1 MLYTDSVA
9 SSIYRR
15 RVIQQAIFEELCEML
30 NPGKKPYTPKKGKP
44 NVIMFVGLQLH
55 DQLLA
60 SARFS
65 NRQRWS
71 ILAAHS
77 SLAADEQRRIFMRP
91 PRGVRKVV

>member
-1 MLYTDSVA
+1 LTL
-9 SSIYRR
+9 I
-15 RVIQQAIFEELCEML
+15 L
-30 NPGKKPYTPKKGKP
+30 
-44 NVIMFVGLQLH
+44 FVGLQLH